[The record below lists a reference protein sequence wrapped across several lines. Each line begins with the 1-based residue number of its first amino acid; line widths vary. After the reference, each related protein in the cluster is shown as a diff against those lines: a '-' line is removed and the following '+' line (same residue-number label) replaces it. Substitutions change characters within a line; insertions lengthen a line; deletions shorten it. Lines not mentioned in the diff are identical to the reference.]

1 MAQTSVETI
10 EEQIDFEISKLEI
23 DFNNGVQWSMHIIR
37 KSLLRIKRKA
47 EQAEEIH
54 HQEIIDSV
62 TFGQNNSYVF
72 KKDDTKAAKKYYKET
87 FKK

>member
-1 MAQTSVETI
+1 MAQQTSVDFLWRWWMDNPFSSY
-10 EEQIDFEISKLEI
+10 EEDVEAY
-23 DFNNGVQWSMHIIR
+23 
-37 KSLLRIKRKA
+37 RKA
-47 EQAEEIH
+47 KEIH

-87 FKK
+87 FKTN